1 MVGNQLLL
9 DGTCMLLA
17 ALCIGLFL
25 WNKQQEKPGFLQVAL
40 LLYALAVLVA
50 SLFNQWQPETIF
62 R

>member
-1 MVGNQLLL
+1 ML

-25 WNKQQEKPGFLQVAL
+25 WNKQQEKPGLLQIAL